1 MINFLY
7 IMKIA
12 IDINEELNLISSCDR
27 CGKFDFRTY
36 MNISKLSA
44 KVANDYLDEAVA
56 STKNDIKEKIHI
68 NREKFDIKEYD
79 NLNDAITQ
87 LIGNHF
93 LIKYEKW
100 YRYMCSVQEA
110 MNNKNEHEDNQD

>member
-1 MINFLY
+1 
-7 IMKIA
+7 MKIA

-27 CGKFDFRTY
+27 CGKFDFHTY